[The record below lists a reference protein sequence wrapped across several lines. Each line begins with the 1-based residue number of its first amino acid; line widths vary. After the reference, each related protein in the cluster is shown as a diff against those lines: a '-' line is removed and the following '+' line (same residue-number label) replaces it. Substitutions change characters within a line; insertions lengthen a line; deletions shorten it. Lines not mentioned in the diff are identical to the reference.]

1 MRGMSDDD
9 IRLNE
14 AQLHARLRRIVE
26 ALPQLQGIA
35 IMDRNGHPL
44 VSANIV
50 AVPTDIDFSDRD
62 LGERFPGIPVLLTTG
77 YSANAQD
84 AVRQGVVVLQKP
96 YNLES
101 LRRNI
106 REAIE
111 GAKARRQQAVPTS

>member
-1 MRGMSDDD
+1 MCGMSDDD

>member
-26 ALPQLQGIA
+26 ALSQLQGIA

>member
-50 AVPTDIDFSDRD
+50 AVPTDIAFSDRD